1 MTTITAAVP
10 ADDTVGPDTSHREP
24 HFIGRLSSFRPRM
37 AHASLIVTA
46 VVAVNSFQMSFA
58 ALHDLSIRNLVPP
71 ELAANVP
78 IAIVGLVAAS
88 IIATASFSQWSAGWW
103 YATVLFAFSTLIS
116 VSGNIQYANEIGG
129 GVVSMSIYAGMP
141 LTMLFAVHLTLMLW
155 ERGRQVSAECG
166 AEAAEPEPTVAPVEV
181 EVEVPKVYPLDNTG
195 PLFTRRQ
202 ATGVGSP
209 HWPTSVDVIDG
220 PQFTTTGI
228 RF

>member
-1 MTTITAAVP
+1 M
-10 ADDTVGPDTSHREP
+10 
-24 HFIGRLSSFRPRM
+24 
-37 AHASLIVTA
+37 
-46 VVAVNSFQMSFA
+46 
-58 ALHDLSIRNLVPP
+58 PP

-88 IIATASFSQWSAGWW
+88 IIATASFRQWSAGWW

-155 ERGRQVSAECG
+155 ERGRQVSAEG
-166 AEAAEPEPTVAPVEV
+166 SAEAAAPEPTVTPVEV

-202 ATGVGSP
+202 TTGVGSQ

>member
-10 ADDTVGPDTSHREP
+10 ADDTARPDTSRGDLHS
-24 HFIGRLSSFRPRM
+24 IGRLSSFRPRV
-37 AHASLIVTA
+37 AHASLIVTG
-46 VVAVNSFQMSFA
+46 VVAVNSFQMSFT

-78 IAIVGLVAAS
+78 IAIAGLVVAS
-88 IIATASFSQWSAGWW
+88 IIATASFRQWSAAWW
-103 YATVLFAFSTLIS
+103 YATALFAFSTLIS

-129 GVVSMSIYAGMP
+129 GAVAMAIYAGMP

-155 ERGRQVSAECG
+155 ERGRQISAERS
-166 AEAAEPEPTVAPVEV
+166 AEAAEPECTVAPVEV

-202 ATGVGSP
+202 TTGVGSP

>member
-1 MTTITAAVP
+1 MTTITTAVP
-10 ADDTVGPDTSHREP
+10 ADDTVRPATSRGDL
-24 HFIGRLSSFRPRM
+24 HFISRLSSFRPRL
-37 AHASLIVTA
+37 AHATLIVTG
-46 VVAVNSFQMSFA
+46 VVAVSSFQMSFA
-58 ALHDLSIRNLVPP
+58 ALHDLSTRNLVPP
-71 ELAANVP
+71 GLAANVP
-78 IAIVGLVAAS
+78 IAIDGLVIAS
-88 IIATASFSQWSAGWW
+88 IIATAAFRQWSVGWW

-129 GVVSMSIYAGMP
+129 GVVAMAIYAGMP

-155 ERGRQVSAECG
+155 ERGRQVAAECST
-166 AEAAEPEPTVAPVEV
+166 EAAEPEPTVAPVEV

-202 ATGVGSP
+202 TTGFGSP
-209 HWPTSVDVIDG
+209 DWPTSVDVIDR